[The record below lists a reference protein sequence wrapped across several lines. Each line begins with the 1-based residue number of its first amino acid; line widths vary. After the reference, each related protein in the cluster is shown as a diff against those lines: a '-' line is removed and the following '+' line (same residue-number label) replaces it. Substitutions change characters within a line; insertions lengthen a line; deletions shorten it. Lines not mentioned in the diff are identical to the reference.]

1 MCNLP
6 LMNPGT
12 NHVGTV
18 KQAARSPSHRHALGA
33 SASDSLAPD
42 RFGSFANLQASAP
55 PPLLSS
61 LLLGLLMDGRQ
72 LEDLVLKSPAHLS
85 EPRFSAPP
93 IDSPASAGTP
103 GNSYRPVVTPVI
115 GGGENE
121 LPSKKFAPGT
131 DPSSL
136 EDGALRAGG
145 MPNLF
150 CKENIGLLINYLCV
164 GLVYGAFPKTIFP
177 FLGYYLNMDGYQMS
191 AASVLVS
198 LPWSF
203 KMFIGI
209 LSDSFPIGG
218 YRRKP
223 YIVLGWSLCLLFLII
238 MACVPVEAPYY
249 IKGEIQL
256 HRSDIDARRVGNPH
270 APSTGAKYIVLMMFA
285 SLGYV
290 IADVACDGVVV
301 EFAQR
306 EPLDRR
312 GHTQSMIYA
321 ARFAAQTLSTAIVG
335 FCFNGEEYGGAFDF
349 SLSFNGVMV
358 IIACGAFVA
367 IPSTWFFMPDEK
379 VAGESFLARCKEM
392 VQIAQERAIWQIMA
406 FNFFNALF
414 YDMEAVP
421 ASVVQR
427 DWAQVEP
434 INDTIFTV
442 AAYVIMTVSIY
453 VTQKYFLHVSWPR
466 VILGT
471 TLLCIAMDAVTSLL
485 TIYAVVRNQWFYLGA
500 PILSYIP
507 QGVRFIVS
515 GYVTVEIAEPGYE
528 ATTYGLIT
536 TVHNL
541 ASPFSTSISS
551 QIAAQFDAHQKD
563 IAKDTS
569 YVRNQ
574 VAYCYLIM
582 YAFKLLSNGWLV
594 LLPRQKKEAQA
605 LRAHG
610 GKSQLAATVAFA
622 VAAFSLVWSVM
633 INLMSIFE
641 STACLKIAGGDGC

>member
-1 MCNLP
+1 
-6 LMNPGT
+6 
-12 NHVGTV
+12 
-18 KQAARSPSHRHALGA
+18 
-33 SASDSLAPD
+33 
-42 RFGSFANLQASAP
+42 
-55 PPLLSS
+55 
-61 LLLGLLMDGRQ
+61 MDGRQ
-72 LEDLVLKSPAHLS
+72 LEDLVLKSPTHLS
-85 EPRFSAPP
+85 EPRYSATPE
-93 IDSPASAGTP
+93 SPASAGTP
-103 GNSYRPVVTPVI
+103 TPPYTAILTPVV
-115 GGGENE
+115 GGGDDD
-121 LPSKKFAPGT
+121 PKKVTGDVGAM
-131 DPSSL
+131 

-150 CKENIGLLINYLCV
+150 CRENIGLLINYLCV
-164 GLVYGAFPKTIFP
+164 GIVYGAFPKTIYP

-209 LSDSFPIGG
+209 VSDSFPICG

-223 YIVLGWSLCLLFLII
+223 YIVFGWSLCLLFLII
-238 MACVPVEAPYY
+238 MACVPVEDPYY
-249 IKGEIQL
+249 VKGEIQK
-256 HRSDIDARRVGNPH
+256 HRDDIDARIVGNEH
-270 APSTGAKYIVLMMFA
+270 AASTGAKYIVLMMFA
-285 SLGYV
+285 SVGYV

-312 GHTQSMIYA
+312 GHTQSMIYT
-321 ARFAAQTLSTAIVG
+321 ARFAAQTVSTAIVG
-335 FCFNGEEYGGAFDF
+335 FCFNGEEYGGEFSF
-349 SLSFNGVMV
+349 SLSFNWVMV
-358 IIACGAFVA
+358 IIACGAAVA
-367 IPSTWFFMPDEK
+367 IPSTWFFLPDEK
-379 VAGESFLARCKEM
+379 VAGQLFATRCHEM
-392 VQIAQERAIWQIMA
+392 WEIAKQRAIWQIMA

-421 ASVVQR
+421 ASIVQR

-442 AAYVIMTVSIY
+442 LAYFIMTVSIY
-453 VTQKYFLHVSWPR
+453 VTQRYFLNVPWPA

-471 TLLCIAMDAVTSLL
+471 TVLCIAMDAVTSFL
-485 TIYAVVRNQWFYLGA
+485 TIYDVLRNQWFYLGA

-515 GYVTVEIAEPGYE
+515 GYVTVEIAEPGFE

-551 QIAAQFDAHQKD
+551 QIDANFDAHQKD
-563 IAKDTS
+563 LAEDTH

-582 YAFKLLSNGWLV
+582 YAFKLVSNAWLV
-594 LLPRQKKEAQA
+594 LLPRQKLEAQE
-605 LRAHG
+605 LRNRG
-610 GKSQLAATVAFA
+610 GKSSIAAVIAFTI
-622 VAAFSLVWSVM
+622 AAFSLVWSVM